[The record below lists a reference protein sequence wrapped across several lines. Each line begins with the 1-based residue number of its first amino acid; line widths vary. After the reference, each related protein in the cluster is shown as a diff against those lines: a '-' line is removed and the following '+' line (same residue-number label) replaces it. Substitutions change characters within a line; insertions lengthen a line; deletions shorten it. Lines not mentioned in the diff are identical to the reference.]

1 MIMPRTLAQRLTESR
16 LAALPPA
23 VCETLRPLF
32 PDVTVQAMAGK
43 IDVSDVLDGETFQP
57 PLISVTMTR
66 WRAPVAVDGSWSV
79 PVDLAAYV
87 VTADM
92 ALAGKA
98 VRREEAAW
106 AICHGLLAVLA
117 DFDLGRWGLQLISL
131 PDEAEARPV
140 FTSQTFA
147 KGVGYYAV
155 TWRQRLLGEGADP
168 LERTL
173 ITRTEWPEHPIDD
186 DGWPL

>member
-16 LAALPPA
+16 LAGLPAA
-23 VCETLRPLF
+23 VRDTLRPLF
-32 PDVTVQAMAGK
+32 PDVAVQTMAGK
-43 IDVSDVLDGETFQP
+43 LDVSDLLDGETFQP
-57 PLISVTMTR
+57 PLIAVTLTR

-92 ALAGKA
+92 AVGAKA
-98 VRREEAAW
+98 LRREEVAW
-106 AICHGLLAVLA
+106 AICHGLLVILS
-117 DFDLGRWGLQLISL
+117 DLDMGRWGLSLITL

-155 TWRQRLLGEGADP
+155 TWRQRLLGEGDDP
-168 LERTL
+168 LARTL
-173 ITRTEWPEHPIDD
+173 ITQTNWPEHPIDD
-186 DGWPL
+186 DGWPQ